1 MILEAWALVFHLQ
14 LRDPIRLG
22 LREAQLAQ
30 STRVVGCIPQTSK
43 ACTCPA
49 SRPKREPG
57 VSNRDISGLMHGGSY
72 TSESRSWSNMPPC
85 VSDSGQD
92 VVAVLVPGGKRRFP
106 VIGAA
111 DVGLAHR

>member
-1 MILEAWALVFHLQ
+1 
-14 LRDPIRLG
+14 
-22 LREAQLAQ
+22 
-30 STRVVGCIPQTSK
+30 
-43 ACTCPA
+43 
-49 SRPKREPG
+49 
-57 VSNRDISGLMHGGSY
+57 MHGGSY